1 MTEWEYAKQ
10 IIETI
15 EQHGGEAYIVGGAVR
30 DYVLGS
36 LPDDI
41 DLATSLFPEE
51 VMALFPKSVPTGIE
65 HGTVTVIIDHHPF
78 EVTTFRSE
86 GSYSDSRRPDH
97 VALGVTLEED
107 MLRRDFTMNAMAFH
121 DGQVVDLFGGQHDLE
136 ERVIRTVGSPFERFG
151 EDALRIMRALR
162 FMSQLDFTLHEE
174 LRDAASALSHKLE
187 QIAMER
193 IAIEFEKL
201 LTGPAYRKA
210 LAEMVELGIHRH
222 LPNVTT
228 ELMQRVQ
235 QDERTPVNA
244 VSGWALFLYH
254 AKDETW
260 LLPWKR
266 SNAIKREARALAE
279 LCETGLDVMTVY
291 MTDEETLSTYFK
303 MNGEKDRS
311 RELKRLLP
319 IQSRQE
325 LKFNGRD
332 ALELGARGEAIKHLL
347 LDLERRVISQD
358 IPNHETVLKEEAR
371 RWLQRA
377 GVS

>member
-15 EQHGGEAYIVGGAVR
+15 ERHGGEAYIVGGAVR

-86 GSYSDSRRPDH
+86 GAYSDSRRPDH
-97 VALGVTLEED
+97 VALGVSLEED
-107 MLRRDFTMNAMAFH
+107 LLRRDFTMNAMAFH

-136 ERVIRTVGSPFERFG
+136 ERIIRTVGSPFERFG

-174 LRDAASALSHKLE
+174 LRDAASVLGHKLE

-201 LTGPAYRKA
+201 LVGPAYKRA
-210 LAEMVELGIHRH
+210 LNEMVALGIHRH
-222 LPNVTT
+222 LPGVTSD
-228 ELMQRVQ
+228 LMNRVQ
-235 QDERTPVNA
+235 EDERTPVNA
-244 VSGWALFLYH
+244 ASGWALFLYH
-254 AKDETW
+254 SNDESW

-266 SNAIKREARALAE
+266 SNAIKREARTLAK
-279 LCETGLDVMTVY
+279 LCETGLDEMTIY
-291 MTDEETLSTYFK
+291 QTEETTLSTYFR
-303 MNGEKDRS
+303 MNGERDRS
-311 RELKRLLP
+311 RELKQSLP
-319 IQSRQE
+319 IQSRKE
-325 LKFNGRD
+325 LQFDGRD
-332 ALELGARGEAIKHLL
+332 ALELGAKGEVIKHMLA
-347 LDLERRVISQD
+347 DLERRVVLQEM
-358 IPNHETVLKEEAR
+358 PNHETVLKEEAK

>member
-51 VMALFPKSVPTGIE
+51 VMMLFPKSVPTGIE
-65 HGTVTVIIDHHPF
+65 HGTVTVIIDHRPF

-86 GSYSDSRRPDH
+86 GSYSDSRRPDN
-97 VALGVTLEED
+97 VALGVSLEED
-107 MLRRDFTMNAMAFH
+107 LLRRDFTMNAMAFH
-121 DGQVVDLFGGQHDLE
+121 DGQVVDLYGGQHDLE
-136 ERVIRTVGSPFERFG
+136 ERIIRTVGSPFERFN

-162 FMSQLDFTLHEE
+162 FMSQLDFALHGE
-174 LRDAASALSHKLE
+174 LREAAKELGHKLE

-201 LTGPAYRKA
+201 LTGPAYKKA
-210 LAEMVELGIHRH
+210 LAEMVDLGIHRY
-222 LPNVTT
+222 LPNVST
-228 ELMQRVQ
+228 ELMRQVQ
-235 QDERTPVNA
+235 QDERTPVDA
-244 VSGWALFLYH
+244 ASGWALFLHH
-254 AKDETW
+254 AIDDTW
-260 LLPWKR
+260 LVPWKR
-266 SNAIKREARALAE
+266 SNVVKREARTLAR
-279 LCETGLDVMTVY
+279 LCETGLNEMNIY
-291 MTDEETLSTYFK
+291 ATDEHLLSTYFK
-303 MNGEKDRS
+303 MHGEEDLS
-311 RELKRLLP
+311 HELKQSLP
-319 IQSRQE
+319 IQCRKE

-332 ALELGARGEAIKHLL
+332 ALELGARGEAIKQLL
-347 LDLERRVISQD
+347 ANLERRVILQKL
-358 IPNHETVLKEEAR
+358 PNHETVLREEAK

>member
-15 EQHGGEAYIVGGAVR
+15 ERHGGEAYIVGGAVR

-41 DLATSLFPEE
+41 DLATSLFPED

-86 GSYSDSRRPDH
+86 GAYSDSRRPDH
-97 VALGVTLEED
+97 VALGVSLEED
-107 MLRRDFTMNAMAFH
+107 LLRRDFTMNAMAFH

-136 ERVIRTVGSPFERFG
+136 ERIIRTVGSPFERFG

-174 LRDAASALSHKLE
+174 LRDAASVLGHKLE

-201 LTGPAYRKA
+201 LVGPAYKRA
-210 LAEMVELGIHRH
+210 LNEMVALGIHRH
-222 LPNVTT
+222 LPGVTT
-228 ELMQRVQ
+228 DLMNRVQ
-235 QDERTPVNA
+235 EDERTPVNA
-244 VSGWALFLYH
+244 ASGWALFLYH
-254 AKDETW
+254 SNDESW

-266 SNAIKREARALAE
+266 SNAIKREARTLAK
-279 LCETGLDVMTVY
+279 LCETGLDEMTIY
-291 MTDEETLSTYFK
+291 QTEETTLSTYFR
-303 MNGEKDRS
+303 MNGERDRS
-311 RELKRLLP
+311 RELKQSLP
-319 IQSRQE
+319 IQSRKE
-325 LKFNGRD
+325 LQFDGRD
-332 ALELGARGEAIKHLL
+332 ALELGAKGEVIKHMLA
-347 LDLERRVISQD
+347 DLERRVVLQEM
-358 IPNHETVLKEEAR
+358 PNHETVLKEEAK

>member
-10 IIETI
+10 IIDTI

-65 HGTVTVIIDHHPF
+65 HGTVTVILDHHPF

-97 VALGVTLEED
+97 VALGVSLEED
-107 MLRRDFTMNAMAFH
+107 LLRRDFTMNAMAFH
-121 DGQVVDLFGGQHDLE
+121 DGRVVDLFGGQHDLE
-136 ERVIRTVGSPFERFG
+136 ERIIRTVGSPFERFG

-162 FMSQLDFTLHEE
+162 FMSQLDFTLHDE
-174 LRDAASALSHKLE
+174 LREAASELGHKLE

-201 LTGPAYRKA
+201 LTGPAYKKA
-210 LAEMVELGIHRH
+210 LSEMVELGIHRH
-222 LPNVTT
+222 LPNLTT

-235 QDERTPVNA
+235 EDARTPVNA

-254 AKDETW
+254 AQDDDW
-260 LLPWKR
+260 LSPWKR
-266 SNAIKREARALAE
+266 SNAIKREARTLAQ
-279 LCETGLDVMTVY
+279 LCETGLDRMTIY
-291 MTDEETLSTYFK
+291 ATDEQTLSTYFR
-303 MNGEKDRS
+303 MNGERDRS
-311 RELKRLLP
+311 RELKQSLP
-319 IQSRQE
+319 MTSRKE

-332 ALELGARGEAIKHLL
+332 ALALGARGEAIKHLL
-347 LDLERRVISQD
+347 ADLERRVILNEL
-358 IPNHETVLKEEAR
+358 PNHETVLKEEAK

-377 GVS
+377 GVF

>member
-15 EQHGGEAYIVGGAVR
+15 ERHGGEAYIVGGAVR
-30 DYVLGS
+30 DYVLGN

-97 VALGVTLEED
+97 VALGVSLEED

-121 DGQVVDLFGGQHDLE
+121 DGQVVDLFGGQHDLD
-136 ERVIRTVGSPFERFG
+136 ERIIRTVGSPFERFG

-174 LRDAASALSHKLE
+174 LRHAASSLSHKLE

-201 LTGPAYRKA
+201 LTGPAYQKA

-235 QDERTPVNA
+235 QDDRTPVNA
-244 VSGWALFLYH
+244 VSGWAIFLYH
-254 AKDETW
+254 AKDEAW

-266 SNAIKREARALAE
+266 SNAIKREARVLAQ

-291 MTDEETLSTYFK
+291 TTDERTLSTYFK
-303 MNGEKDRS
+303 MNGEPDRS
-311 RELKRLLP
+311 RELKESLP

-332 ALELGARGEAIKHLL
+332 ALELGATGEAIKHLL
-347 LDLERRVISQD
+347 LDLERRVISQE
-358 IPNHETVLKEEAR
+358 IPNHGTVLKEEAR